1 MLMFPAP
8 LDLFSL
14 MLISEMNFSAIFFS
28 FPMEQK
34 YQKKY
39 CCCNQTFL
47 LKPNIQPTNNVAD
60 ETQMVKSRGR
70 SLGSHEPSHNTHTPK
85 HSGPIDADREGRVEV
100 RRVTEKVRERQKH
113 RDKGRERKK
122 GVEHAVD

>member
-1 MLMFPAP
+1 M
-8 LDLFSL
+8 
-14 MLISEMNFSAIFFS
+14 
-28 FPMEQK
+28 
-34 YQKKY
+34 
-39 CCCNQTFL
+39 
-47 LKPNIQPTNNVAD
+47 
-60 ETQMVKSRGR
+60 
-70 SLGSHEPSHNTHTPK
+70 HEPSHNTHTPK